1 MKEYKISKG
10 LAIFIYII
18 GSLFIALFT
27 LILFLPV
34 IPGMENEVIPDVYW
48 FLAVISLA
56 MISLITIGLIDIYK
70 GKFVIDKNKIFSI
83 GVFSKK
89 ELLFNEIK
97 GYRTSDKFI
106 FIESKNEHKKK
117 IKVTTY
123 FEKTDEIKTWLSNNF
138 SDLDIVQIVNERK
151 EILNNPEFG
160 ATSKEREIKLTQAF
174 KTAKIINWSGGI
186 IAAWT
191 LLFPNPY
198 EYAIIASIIFPLVCL
213 VILKYHHGLIRTD
226 ERKDSAYPSI
236 FWAIFILSTGLSVRA
251 LLDYKIFDYS
261 NVWIPSV
268 LILLTY
274 LGILGIGNKE
284 FNRNDNKVNF
294 SIIAI
299 ALFIYGYS
307 YSTVVTLNCIYDK
320 SEPKIYD
327 ATVLDK
333 HVTAGKTKTYY
344 VKLTP
349 WGSLKEIEDV
359 SVSQDLY
366 NRLQYHDKVKI
377 YFMNGRFEIPWFKI
391 VEQ

>member
-1 MKEYKISKG
+1 MKEYKISKVW
-10 LAIFIYII
+10 AIFIYII

-70 GKFVIDKNKIFSI
+70 AKFVIDKNKIFSI

-97 GYRTSDKFI
+97 GYRISDKFI

-191 LLFPNPY
+191 LLFSNPY
-198 EYAIIASIIFPLVCL
+198 EYAIIVSIIFPLVCL

-236 FWAIFILSTGLSVRA
+236 FWAIFISSTGLSVRA